1 MTPRFAMPL
10 AARRQRAA
18 TLADIAEALDGARCS
33 ARLAGLETEEFLVR
47 ELLLAVIEQ
56 LGRAAGLVRR
66 LV

>member
-1 MTPRFAMPL
+1 VTPRFAMPP
-10 AARRQRAA
+10 AAQRRRVA
-18 TLADIAEALDGARCS
+18 TLADIADALDGARCS
-33 ARLAGLETEEFLVR
+33 ARLAGLETEDILVR